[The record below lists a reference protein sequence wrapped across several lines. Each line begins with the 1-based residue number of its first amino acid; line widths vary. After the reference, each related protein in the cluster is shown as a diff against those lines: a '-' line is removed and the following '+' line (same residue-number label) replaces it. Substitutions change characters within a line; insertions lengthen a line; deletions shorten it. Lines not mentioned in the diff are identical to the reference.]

1 MNFQK
6 FIIFGVLISILVI
19 TMASWTMA
27 EESSFVTQS
36 FTSNESEDE
45 FSTHIAMGHIEDVV
59 FVKEVSPTGVIEI
72 DKITFTVVND
82 DQNVHSFQICAII
95 EGPSGTY
102 SPPIGNAPACTNT
115 ELIEGSSKSVN
126 QSIDFLN
133 AINVSDI
140 VDISISIE
148 EK

>member
-6 FIIFGVLISILVI
+6 YIMFGILLSILVI
-19 TMASWTMA
+19 TMTSWTLA
-27 EESSFVTQS
+27 EESSFDIQS
-36 FTSNESEDE
+36 FVNNETVDG
-45 FSTHIAMGHIEDVV
+45 FSTYTPRSHLEDIV
-59 FVKEVSPTGVIEI
+59 FVKKVSSAGVIEI

-82 DQNVHSFQICAII
+82 DQNVHSFQICMII

-102 SPPIGNAPACTNT
+102 NPPIGNASACTNL
-115 ELIEGSSKSVN
+115 ELIEGPGKLVD

-133 AINVSDI
+133 AVNVSDI
-140 VDISISIE
+140 VDISMSIE